1 MTSGVV
7 ADSIVNLCGAIG
19 VSVAMLTLYRRDAGG
34 PLTRRLLLALGVIA
48 VLLFVRGAAWWTG
61 SLWLDRASLIPAAL
75 VPIGLLIVTEGMLR
89 RHAPRQLKIV
99 FVVGGIGLGLAG
111 ALGLERFT
119 TLYTLWLSLFQLAGF
134 ATCGLLL
141 ATRDRSSLMASENRS
156 IGRLAVGVI
165 LVIPLIATD
174 FQVLAPEIPV
184 RLGALGA
191 LLVVTAILIAG
202 GGAETRRQ
210 ALLMTALRLCSSAL
224 LGAAAAYVSSDVDAA
239 QVMRFCAI
247 AMSGVLTIGLMVDA
261 LRARFEAQVPGILDS
276 VAASPA
282 RTRDQLIAELAR
294 HPIFESASRFRES
307 ELAAYDPQLLRDFL
321 STRRVLRRSE
331 APWGLAPTD
340 AAVERAVSLMTAN
353 SATHLVI
360 LSHDPVDVI
369 ALAVPVISADPA
381 TETALALVRR
391 LLALTPE
398 AV

>member
-1 MTSGVV
+1 MTSGVI

-19 VSVAMLTLYRRDAGG
+19 ISVAMVTLYRRDAGS

-48 VLLFVRGAAWWTG
+48 VLFFVRGAAWWTG

-75 VPIGLLIVTEGMLR
+75 VPIGLLIVTEGILR

-99 FVVGGIGLGLAG
+99 FVVGGVGLGLAG

-224 LGAAAAYVSSDVDAA
+224 LGAAAAYVSSDVGAA
-239 QVMRFCAI
+239 QIMRFCAI

-261 LRARFEAQVPGILDS
+261 LRAQFESQVPGMLDS
-276 VAASPA
+276 VAVSPA
-282 RTRDQLIAELAR
+282 RTREQLIAELAR
-294 HPIFESASRFRES
+294 HPIFESARRYRES
-307 ELAAYDPQLLRDFL
+307 ELAAYDPPLLRDFL
-321 STRRVLRRSE
+321 STRPVLRRSE
-331 APWGLAPTD
+331 APWELAPTD
-340 AAVERAVSLMTAN
+340 SAVERAVSLMTAN
-353 SATHLVI
+353 SATHLIV